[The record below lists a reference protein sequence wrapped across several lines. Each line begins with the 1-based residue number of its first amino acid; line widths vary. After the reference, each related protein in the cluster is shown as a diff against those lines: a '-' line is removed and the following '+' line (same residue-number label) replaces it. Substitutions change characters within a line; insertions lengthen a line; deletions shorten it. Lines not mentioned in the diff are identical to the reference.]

1 MGVTLLRFLQSLLL
15 LAATLITST
24 ASASITDYVVKQWN
38 TRNGLPSQSLKSVT
52 QDNQGYIWVGTQF
65 GLSRFDGDH
74 FTNFNEQNS
83 NFLNSNAINKLLID
97 KEGLLWIGTKKGVS
111 VLDPDSMNYFQFG
124 IGGPVRD
131 ILQDDKGNIWVAAN
145 ELFYIE
151 RNQIAFHLDEEQRRR
166 SGRMQSRL
174 TAINQ
179 ISVSKMALAPQGV
192 WLVSENYLLRLTN
205 MSSSSSRLR
214 LKITARVTLP
224 ERLAQTIIHD
234 MAWLEGTLY
243 LASELGAYFL
253 DIDDELRPF
262 ALPNASNAAVYKF
275 MSDSDGAL
283 WISTYGRL
291 LYRDNSKEWQW
302 VEPAALDQSIWFS
315 DIYRDD
321 QNNIWLASFSEGLW
335 LAHAGRVE
343 RHNALSSM
351 TEAVMAL
358 TLSPKGQ
365 LWVAN
370 RSGVGYFDQDNNFV
384 NRIPR
389 AKLRRSAVH
398 DLHFVGD
405 RLYIATDRGVLYF
418 ENEELF
424 NIDARELRLNPVFA
438 ISEASA
444 GGLWFGTGRGMYRL
458 GYNGLTPFTYNAVLD
473 SKFITFVVDKG
484 KYGLIGTSQGGYIFS
499 DKGIERAG
507 DNTALE
513 SAYVTS
519 ILEIDGVGTLVGSL
533 NDGLFYRSTKGR
545 WHQLD
550 VSNGLPYGSIFSLH
564 YDKDLE
570 RVWVSTMKG
579 VYRMPVGQ
587 FSDEIGNLQ
596 VEQVISSYDRQLDG
610 KASQCCAGLGHDA
623 VADNGSS
630 IWYPSLQGVVEIPKN
645 VQLFG
650 QDALAPQVESIATP
664 RRTLFTGALGKN
676 PVLDTDE
683 RDLTISYTAIDFYAP
698 AEVEFRYQLQG
709 LDNDWRYANH
719 RREAIYTNLPPGPF
733 TFKLEAKRTSS
744 NWQEASSAEYAFTV
758 PRRFDET
765 IYFRLLIVSC
775 FFFILYLLLWVFR
788 AQERRKQAALESLVE
803 ERTIELREANDKL
816 NQVNSQLKLV
826 SHSDE
831 LTGLRSRRFLFD
843 QLPKDIEHYQ
853 RNAESLQQQ
862 GRALVLVIVN
872 IDNFS
877 RINDAYGPLSGDS
890 CLQQM
895 ATLLN
900 SCTQGS
906 DYVAR
911 WSGDEFLLL
920 LRDFELDQVNLFAR
934 NLCKSIANK
943 GFLLPNGKK
952 INLSA
957 SLGWSCYPMPLLGG
971 QVIGWETSVNLA
983 DIALHQVKKRGGDG
997 CAYIEFDDQLDAFE
1011 FEQSENLDEQIAT
1024 LQSTSLADIKI
1035 WMR

>member
-1 MGVTLLRFLQSLLL
+1 MLSLLL
-15 LAATLITST
+15 TCAALSAGT
-24 ASASITDYVVKQWN
+24 AYASITDYVVKQWN

-65 GLSRFDGDH
+65 GLSRFDGEH

-97 KEGLLWIGTKKGVS
+97 NEGLLWIGTKKGVS
-111 VLDPDSMNYFQFG
+111 VLDPRSMNYFQFG
-124 IGGPVRD
+124 INDPVRD
-131 ILQDDKGNIWVAAN
+131 ILQDEKGNMWVAAN
-145 ELFYIE
+145 ELYYIE
-151 RNQIAFHLDEEQRRR
+151 RNQIAFHLDEDQRRR
-166 SGRMQSRL
+166 SGRIQSRL

-192 WLVSENYLLRLTN
+192 WLISENYLLRLSN

-234 MAWLEGTLY
+234 LAWLEGTLY

-262 ALPNASNAAVYKF
+262 PLPNASNAAVYKF

-291 LYRDNSKEWQW
+291 LYRDNSQEWQW
-302 VEPAALDQSIWFS
+302 VEPSALDQSIWFS
-315 DIYRDD
+315 DIYRDN

-358 TLSPKGQ
+358 TLSPKGE

-370 RSGVGYFDQDNNFV
+370 RSGIGYFDQDNHFV

-398 DLHFVGD
+398 DLHFVD
-405 RLYIATDRGVLYF
+405 ERLYIATDRGVLYF
-418 ENEELF
+418 ENDELY

-438 ISEASA
+438 ISEANA

-458 GYNGLTPFTYNAVLD
+458 GYNGLTPFNYNAVMD
-473 SKFITFVVDKG
+473 SKFITFVLDKG
-484 KYGLIGTSQGGYIFS
+484 NYGLIGTSQGGYLFS
-499 DKGIERAG
+499 DKGIERIG
-507 DNTALE
+507 DSTALE
-513 SAYVTS
+513 GAYVTS
-519 ILEIDGVGTLVGSL
+519 ILEIEGVGTLVGSL
-533 NDGLFYRSTKGR
+533 NDGLFYRSVKGK

-564 YDKDLE
+564 YDKDLQ

-579 VYRMPVGQ
+579 VYRMPVEQ

-623 VADNGSS
+623 VADNGNS
-630 IWYPSLQGVVEIPKN
+630 IWYPSLQGVVEIPKS
-645 VQLFG
+645 VELFG
-650 QDALAPQVESIATP
+650 QSRLAPQIESFTTP
-664 RRTLFTGALGKN
+664 RRTLYTAGLGVN
-676 PVLDTDE
+676 PELETDE
-683 RDLTISYTAIDFYAP
+683 RDITIGYTAIDFYAP
-698 AEVEFRYQLQG
+698 TEVEFRYQLEG
-709 LDNDWRYANH
+709 LDNDWRYANN
-719 RREAIYTNLPPGPF
+719 RREAIYTNLPPGAF
-733 TFKLEAKRTSS
+733 TFKLEAKRASG
-744 NWQEASSAEYAFTV
+744 NWEEASRTQYAFIV
-758 PRRFDET
+758 PKRFDET
-765 IYFRLLIVSC
+765 VYFRLLIVSC
-775 FFFILYLLLWVFR
+775 IFFAFYLLLWVFR

-803 ERTIELREANDKL
+803 ERTMELRDANDKL

-853 RNAESLQQQ
+853 RNAESLQKQ

-877 RINDAYGPLSGDS
+877 RINDSYGPLSGDS
-890 CLQQM
+890 CLQQL

-920 LRDFELDQVNLFAR
+920 LRDFELDQVNQFAR
-934 NLCKSIANK
+934 DLCKSIANK
-943 GFLLPNGKK
+943 RFQLPNGKAMN
-952 INLSA
+952 ISA

-997 CAYIEFDDQLDAFE
+997 CAHIEFNDQLDAFE

-1024 LQSTSLADIKI
+1024 LQGNGLADIKI